1 MNTWAVLVFLDKVLI
16 GKIFQFR
23 YEKDRGRGKERD
35 VYRETGIKKHV
46 MIDGNRKT
54 DRDEQKKRQRM

>member
-1 MNTWAVLVFLDKVLI
+1 MRKYLS
-16 GKIFQFR
+16 FR

-35 VYRETGIKKHV
+35 VYRGTGIKKHV
-46 MIDGNRKT
+46 RIDGNRKT

>member
-1 MNTWAVLVFLDKVLI
+1 M
-16 GKIFQFR
+16 GKYLSFR

-54 DRDEQKKRQRM
+54 DRDAQKKKQRMWSFVNTTPSSKHL